1 VKLGKRKEHLKE
13 LIEKIQCFRFCT
25 PSADPEELTAVT
37 SGYYY
42 LVTQLKS
49 QASRILSEEGKRQLN
64 AIEVEIDNIYS
75 AYEAKANV
83 DAILLDIEDAL
94 ERSVEDDF
102 TLKMENLPERG
113 VSFSALDSKNN
124 PLNKNTIDNDK
135 VVNDQKLFSLLLD
148 RFNLNGIQTL
158 CFNLNIDY
166 ESLLGNGK
174 EAKIR
179 ELVLFC
185 RQRKRIVDLL
195 VALRDLRPDIVNDL

>member
-1 VKLGKRKEHLKE
+1 
-13 LIEKIQCFRFCT
+13 
-25 PSADPEELTAVT
+25 
-37 SGYYY
+37 
-42 LVTQLKS
+42 
-49 QASRILSEEGKRQLN
+49 LSEEGKRQLN